1 MSQEFDIGSLVKLYD
16 REWVVMPSVDNEI
29 INLKPLGG
37 MEEEAIS
44 VFKGLRLQ
52 EDKLE
57 KFNFSPP
64 SSNDAGDFATARLL
78 YNASRLLFR
87 NGAGPFRC
95 FGKLSFRPRSYQL
108 VPLILSLRQK
118 LIRLLIADDVGI
130 GKTIEAGIIV
140 RELIDRGELNSFA
153 VICLPHLCEQWQQ
166 ELKDKFSIDAVII
179 RSGTIRSL
187 ERSLLP
193 TQTIFTHYPY
203 QIISIDYVKSE
214 THNQQFI
221 RECPE
226 FVIVDEAH
234 TCSNTGGQKSS
245 NQQQRYK
252 LLKALSANQKRHL
265 LLLTATPHSGIQQQ
279 FQSLLGLLN
288 QRFEQPD
295 FDISRKDHVRELS
308 ENYIQRQRK
317 DIEKFV
323 EETPFPKRDSKE
335 IPYEIGDEYA
345 AVFDKLVAFAREIV
359 KDPND
364 RSFKQR
370 VKFWAALA
378 LLRGVMSSPAA
389 GIEMLR
395 NRAFNKNAELAELLF
410 EEGKAQISDSRELQ
424 SDKTSGDM
432 LEQGEFSEG
441 EVRKL
446 KSFATELESIGHN
459 LSDRKAH
466 SALTLAKSLLKDKL
480 HPIIFCRYIE
490 TANYLGE
497 FMRKHLKKEFPK
509 LEIEIVTGE
518 MHDDQRKEKVEA
530 LGKQD
535 THLLI
540 CTDCLSEGINLQE
553 HFNSIIHYDLPW
565 NPNRLEQREG
575 RVDRF
580 GQECKEV
587 KTFML
592 YGKDN
597 PMDGVVL
604 KVLLRKA
611 IQIRKEIGVAVPFPE
626 DSETVMEAVGT
637 ALFFNEGLVRN
648 QIQQGKLDFG
658 PSENLEVENK
668 LEQEYEKAKEKHTK
682 THDLFAQHGIMGEL
696 NVGEDIRQMDDA
708 LGNPESVREFVINA
722 VGRLGG
728 QIDQYKKGFRLFIQ
742 NLPLSVAGTL
752 SGKEPYLLSF
762 ESPTPEGYR
771 YIGRNN
777 PFTEQL
783 CRSILANAFHNESN
797 LRIARCSAFRS
808 GTVKTKTTLIVFRIR
823 NVIRHKSIGN
833 ELVAEELLLYSYEG
847 RYKEGRILTKEEA
860 NKLLFTAVA
869 VADLNENQRKQFLE
883 EEIKEVLNEE
893 EKLKSLVK
901 TENEN
906 LVSAHERYRKAL
918 GSEEFEV
925 GSLIPPD
932 ILGIYILFPELT
944 N

>member
-16 REWVVMPSVDNEI
+16 REWVVMPSLDSEI

-37 MEEEAIS
+37 MEEETIA
-44 VFKGLRLQ
+44 VFRGLRLP

-64 SSNDAGDFATARLL
+64 SSDDAGDFATARLL

-118 LIRLLIADDVGI
+118 IIRLLIADDVGI

-140 RELIDRGELNSFA
+140 RELIDRGDLNSFA

-193 TQTIFTHYPY
+193 TQTIFTHYPF
-203 QIISIDYVKSE
+203 QVISIDYVKSE

-279 FQSLLGLLN
+279 FQSLLGLLSP
-288 QRFEQPD
+288 RFEQHD

-345 AVFDKLVAFAREIV
+345 AVFDKLVLFAREIV

-410 EEGKAQISDSRELQ
+410 EEGKAQISDSREMQ
-424 SDKTSGDM
+424 SDKTSADI

-446 KSFATELESIGHN
+446 KSFAIELESI
-459 LSDRKAH
+459 
-466 SALTLAKSLLKDKL
+466 
-480 HPIIFCRYIE
+480 
-490 TANYLGE
+490 
-497 FMRKHLKKEFPK
+497 
-509 LEIEIVTGE
+509 
-518 MHDDQRKEKVEA
+518 
-530 LGKQD
+530 
-535 THLLI
+535 
-540 CTDCLSEGINLQE
+540 
-553 HFNSIIHYDLPW
+553 
-565 NPNRLEQREG
+565 
-575 RVDRF
+575 
-580 GQECKEV
+580 
-587 KTFML
+587 
-592 YGKDN
+592 
-597 PMDGVVL
+597 
-604 KVLLRKA
+604 
-611 IQIRKEIGVAVPFPE
+611 
-626 DSETVMEAVGT
+626 
-637 ALFFNEGLVRN
+637 
-648 QIQQGKLDFG
+648 
-658 PSENLEVENK
+658 
-668 LEQEYEKAKEKHTK
+668 
-682 THDLFAQHGIMGEL
+682 
-696 NVGEDIRQMDDA
+696 
-708 LGNPESVREFVINA
+708 
-722 VGRLGG
+722 
-728 QIDQYKKGFRLFIQ
+728 
-742 NLPLSVAGTL
+742 
-752 SGKEPYLLSF
+752 
-762 ESPTPEGYR
+762 
-771 YIGRNN
+771 
-777 PFTEQL
+777 
-783 CRSILANAFHNESN
+783 
-797 LRIARCSAFRS
+797 
-808 GTVKTKTTLIVFRIR
+808 
-823 NVIRHKSIGN
+823 
-833 ELVAEELLLYSYEG
+833 
-847 RYKEGRILTKEEA
+847 
-860 NKLLFTAVA
+860 
-869 VADLNENQRKQFLE
+869 
-883 EEIKEVLNEE
+883 
-893 EKLKSLVK
+893 
-901 TENEN
+901 
-906 LVSAHERYRKAL
+906 
-918 GSEEFEV
+918 
-925 GSLIPPD
+925 
-932 ILGIYILFPELT
+932 
-944 N
+944 